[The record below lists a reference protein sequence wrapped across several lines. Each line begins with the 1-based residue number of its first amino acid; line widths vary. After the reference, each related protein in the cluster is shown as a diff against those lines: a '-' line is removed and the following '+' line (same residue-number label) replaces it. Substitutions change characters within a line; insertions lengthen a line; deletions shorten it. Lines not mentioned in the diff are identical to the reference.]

1 MACPPGFFK
10 EGLGNNEC
18 LPCPVP
24 RSTTLTFGADSSE
37 QCVCPVGYFMMPN
50 ETMPTCEPC
59 ASTHKIARDVTEDVF
74 GSNCTAFGTG
84 LASMPV
90 VPGFWRQRN
99 VSRLVRKCLLSEN
112 CIGGSV
118 SGDDSCAVGQTGPLC
133 GVCASGYHGGKGGTK
148 RCQLC
153 VGDPTL
159 GLAVPLGSFV
169 LLLTIIGVIL
179 KCAGP
184 RLKKV
189 LVKMVLAKQAVERS
203 EADEIM
209 ADEEGEEDE
218 EEGPVKKKK
227 KTPVDK
233 GTRWWAWA
241 FKVTRSALD
250 KLDDMGV
257 KIKILICER
266 AAPADQNQAMIAACF
281 ALPCMSLCSQKLQT
295 TPVFESRLSSPL
307 ARSALSSD
315 G

>member
-1 MACPPGFFK
+1 M
-10 EGLGNNEC
+10 
-18 LPCPVP
+18 
-24 RSTTLTFGADSSE
+24 R
-37 QCVCPVGYFMMPN
+37 
-50 ETMPTCEPC
+50 
-59 ASTHKIARDVTEDVF
+59 R
-74 GSNCTAFGTG
+74 
-84 LASMPV
+84 
-90 VPGFWRQRN
+90 R
-99 VSRLVRKCLLSEN
+99 RK
-112 CIGGSV
+112 
-118 SGDDSCAVGQTGPLC
+118 
-133 GVCASGYHGGKGGTK
+133 
-148 RCQLC
+148 R
-153 VGDPTL
+153 
-159 GLAVPLGSFV
+159 
-169 LLLTIIGVIL
+169 
-179 KCAGP
+179 
-184 RLKKV
+184 
-189 LVKMVLAKQAVERS
+189 
-203 EADEIM
+203 
-209 ADEEGEEDE
+209 EEGEEDE